1 MRIAKYIP
9 LMLIFKSIVSLL
21 ILIIFFSHTVIALE
35 TMDTDEIT
43 PGMKG
48 YGRTV
53 FTGNQIESF
62 DVEILGV
69 LKNWEARNDMI
80 LVKMTGGPLEKT
92 GIIAGM
98 SGSPVYVNNKLI
110 GAVSHGWSFA
120 KDAIAGVT
128 PIGAMLDVLK
138 IDSHRRENTYAG
150 NNSTWSTSLKAQ
162 DSDVVARLKS
172 HGLIHE
178 SVLSKNTNSQQ
189 PFTLSLVPIQT
200 PLIVSGFDYRSLNS
214 VSPLFNKLGKFSFQ
228 STSGS
233 RSLSDDLHD
242 FQPGSSIAVEI
253 IRGDLSASAI
263 GTVTYRDDNNILAFG
278 HPIIQIGATDL
289 PMATAQ
295 VYTILASQSG
305 SVKMASP
312 GKIIGRITQDRRSA
326 IAGRIGEYTKMIP
339 CQTEIRGS
347 LNVEYNFEIVHDK
360 ILTPILLQ
368 MAVESALLATEKTI
382 GEKSVNLKLDV
393 GIAGR
398 KESIRIENGYFD
410 SGPSWFP
417 IYNIVQ
423 PITTLLNNEF
433 QTTEIESIKLVADI
447 SETKNIASI
456 QNIRVSKR
464 WVAPGEEVHLSVRL
478 RPDTED
484 YVSIPVRIK
493 IPDDV
498 VRGTSVR
505 VTVCDAMISRMM
517 EMVSAPG
524 HFSPSSFEQLINNLE
539 DTESNN
545 NIIVKIRLSK
555 RGLTYMGEDFPSL
568 PNSFLTIMSLSNQ
581 SGVAPL
587 QSETVKRVPTEWL
600 INGKKTIILFVDNK
614 S

>member
-1 MRIAKYIP
+1 MP
-9 LMLIFKSIVSLL
+9 LLLIFKSIAFLFALL
-21 ILIIFFSHTVIALE
+21 LFSSQIVIALE

-53 FTGNQIESF
+53 FSGNQIETF

-80 LVKMTGGPLEKT
+80 LIKMTGGPLEKT

-98 SGSPVYVNNKLI
+98 SGSPVYVDNKLI

-128 PIGAMLDVLK
+128 PIRAMLDVLK
-138 IDSHRRENTYAG
+138 IDSKIRENAYAG
-150 NNSTWSTSLKAQ
+150 NNSTWSTSLSTQ

-178 SVLSKNTNSQQ
+178 SVLSKNTNSQK
-189 PFTLSLVPIQT
+189 PFTLNLVPIQT
-200 PLIVSGFDYRSLNS
+200 PLVVSGFDYRSLNR
-214 VSPLFNKLGKFSFQ
+214 VSPLFSKLGRFSFQ
-228 STSGS
+228 GNRGS
-233 RSLSDDLHD
+233 NNMPADLNE

-263 GTVTYRDDNNILAFG
+263 GTVTYRDGNNILAFG
-278 HPIIQIGATDL
+278 HPVIQIGSTDL
-289 PMATAQ
+289 PMAMAQ
-295 VYTILASQSG
+295 VHTILASQSG

-312 GKIIGRITQDRRSA
+312 GEIIGRVTQDRRSA
-326 IAGRIGEYTKMIP
+326 VAGRIGEYTQMIP

-347 LNVEYNFEIVHDK
+347 LNVKYNFEIVHDK

-368 MAVESALLATEKTI
+368 MAIQSALLATEKSI
-382 GEKSVNLKLDV
+382 GEKSVNLKLDI

-398 KESIRIENGYFD
+398 KESIKIENRYFD

-417 IYNIVQ
+417 IYNIIQ
-423 PITTLLNNEF
+423 PVTTLLNNEF
-433 QTTEIESIKLVADI
+433 QTTEIESINLVADI
-447 SETKNIASI
+447 SETNNIASI
-456 QNIRVSKR
+456 EHIRVGKR
-464 WVAPGEEVHLSVRL
+464 WVSPGEEVHLSIRL
-478 RPDTED
+478 RPNTQD
-484 YVSIPVRIK
+484 YVSIPVKIK

-498 VRGTSVR
+498 VRGSSVR
-505 VTVCDAMISRMM
+505 VTVCDAIISRMM

-524 HFSPSSFEQLINNLE
+524 RFSPSSFEQLINNLE

-545 NIIVKIRLSK
+545 NIIVKIRLNK

-568 PNSFLTIMSLSNQ
+568 PNSFLSIMSLSNQ
-581 SGVAPL
+581 SGATPL
-587 QSETVKRVPTEWL
+587 QSETVKRVETEWL
-600 INGKKTIILFVDNK
+600 INGKQTINLFVDNK

>member
-214 VSPLFNKLGKFSFQ
+214 VSPLFDKLGKFSFQ

-242 FQPGSSIAVEI
+242 FQPGSSVAVEI

-368 MAVESALLATEKTI
+368 MAVESALLATEKNI

-545 NIIVKIRLSK
+545 NIIVKIRLNK

-581 SGVAPL
+581 SGAAPL
-587 QSETVKRVPTEWL
+587 QSETVKRIPTEWL

>member
-214 VSPLFNKLGKFSFQ
+214 VSPLFDKLGKFSFQ

-242 FQPGSSIAVEI
+242 FQPGSSVAVEI

-447 SETKNIASI
+447 SEAKNIASI
-456 QNIRVSKR
+456 ENIRVSKR
-464 WVAPGEEVHLSVRL
+464 WVTPGEEVHLSIRL
-478 RPDTED
+478 RPNTRD
-484 YVSIPVRIK
+484 YVSIPVEIK

-498 VRGTSVR
+498 VRGSSVR
-505 VTVCDAMISRMM
+505 VTVCDAVISRMM
-517 EMVSAPG
+517 EMTSAPG
-524 HFSPSSFEQLINNLE
+524 HFSPSSFEQLINNIE

-545 NIIVKIRLSK
+545 NIIVKIRLNK

-568 PNSFLTIMSLSNQ
+568 PNSFLSIMALSNQ

>member
-1 MRIAKYIP
+1 MKITKYMPLMRI
-9 LMLIFKSIVSLL
+9 FKPIVSLL
-21 ILIIFFSHTVIALE
+21 ISIIFFSHTVIALE

-53 FTGNQIESF
+53 FSGNQIESF

-98 SGSPVYVNNKLI
+98 SGSPVYVDNKLI

-128 PIGAMLDVLK
+128 PISAMMDVLK

-178 SVLSKNTNSQQ
+178 SVLSKNFNSQQ
-189 PFTLSLVPIQT
+189 PYTLSLVPIQT

-214 VSPLFNKLGKFSFQ
+214 VSPLFNKLGKFSLQ

-233 RSLSDDLHD
+233 SSLSDDLHD
-242 FQPGSSIAVEI
+242 FQPGSSVAVEI

-295 VYTILASQSG
+295 VHTILASLSG

-347 LNVEYNFEIVHDK
+347 LNVKYNFEIVHDK

-382 GEKSVNLKLDV
+382 GEKSVNLKLDI

-464 WVAPGEEVHLSVRL
+464 WVAPGEEVHLSIRL

-545 NIIVKIRLSK
+545 NIIVKIRLNK

-587 QSETVKRVPTEWL
+587 QSETVKRIPTEWL

>member
-1 MRIAKYIP
+1 MRTVKSIP
-9 LMLIFKSIVSLL
+9 FLFIFKPIVSLF
-21 ILIIFFSHTVIALE
+21 ILLVFFSHSAIAME

-48 YGRTV
+48 YGKTV
-53 FTGNQIESF
+53 FSGSQIESF

-98 SGSPVYVNNKLI
+98 SGSPVYVDNKLI

-128 PIGAMLDVLK
+128 PIRAMLDVLK
-138 IDSHRRENTYAG
+138 IDSETRENTYAG
-150 NNSTWSTSLKAQ
+150 NNSTWSTSLSTQ
-162 DSDVVARLKS
+162 DSDVVARLQS

-178 SVLSKNTNSQQ
+178 SVLTKSSNPQQ

-200 PLIVSGFDYRSLNS
+200 PVIISGFDYRSLNS
-214 VSPLFNKLGKFSFQ
+214 VSPLFNKLGRFSLQ
-228 STSGS
+228 GTSGS
-233 RSLSDDLHD
+233 SNSPTDLYD
-242 FQPGSSIAVEI
+242 FQPGSSVAVEI

-263 GTVTYRDDNNILAFG
+263 GTVTYRDDKNILAFG
-278 HPIIQIGATDL
+278 HPLIQIGSTDL
-289 PMATAQ
+289 PMSTAQ
-295 VYTILASQSG
+295 VHTVLASQSG

-312 GKIIGRITQDRRSA
+312 GEIIGRISQDRRSA
-326 IAGRIGEYTKMIP
+326 IAGRIGEYTKMLP

-347 LNVEYNFEIVHDK
+347 LNVKYNFEIVHNK
-360 ILTPILLQ
+360 VLTPILFQ

-382 GEKSVNLKLDV
+382 GEKSVNLKLDI

-398 KESIRIENGYFD
+398 KESIKIENRYFD

-417 IYNIVQ
+417 IYNTIQ

-447 SETKNIASI
+447 SETNNIASI
-456 QNIRVSKR
+456 ANIRVSKR
-464 WVAPGEEVHLSVRL
+464 WVAPGEEVHLSIRL
-478 RPDTED
+478 RPNTQD
-484 YVSIPVRIK
+484 YVSIPVGIK

-505 VTVCDAMISRMM
+505 VTVCDAIISRMM

-524 HFSPSSFEQLINNLE
+524 HFSPASFEQLVNNLE

-545 NIIVKIRLSK
+545 NIIVKIKLNK
-555 RGLTYMGEDFPSL
+555 RGLTYNGEDFPSL

-581 SGVAPL
+581 SGAAPL
-587 QSETVKRVPTEWL
+587 QSETVKRIPTKWL

>member
-1 MRIAKYIP
+1 MKITKYMPLMRI
-9 LMLIFKSIVSLL
+9 FKPIVSLL
-21 ILIIFFSHTVIALE
+21 ISIIFFSHTVIALE

-53 FTGNQIESF
+53 FSGNQIESF

-128 PIGAMLDVLK
+128 PIRAMMDVLK
-138 IDSHRRENTYAG
+138 IDSNQRENTYAG

-162 DSDVVARLKS
+162 NSDVVARLKS

-242 FQPGSSIAVEI
+242 FQPGSSVAVEI

-295 VYTILASQSG
+295 VHTILASQSG

-382 GEKSVNLKLDV
+382 GEKSVNLKLDI

-545 NIIVKIRLSK
+545 NIIVKIRLNK

-587 QSETVKRVPTEWL
+587 QSETVKRIPTEWL

>member
-1 MRIAKYIP
+1 MP
-9 LMLIFKSIVSLL
+9 LLFIFKSIVSLY
-21 ILIIFFSHTVIALE
+21 ILIIFLSHTVIALE

-53 FTGNQIESF
+53 FSGNQIETF

-69 LKNWEARNDMI
+69 LKNWESRTDMI

-98 SGSPVYVNNKLI
+98 SGSPVYIDNKLI

-128 PIGAMLDVLK
+128 PINAMMDVLK
-138 IDSHRRENTYAG
+138 IDSQIRENTFRTS
-150 NNSTWSTSLKAQ
+150 NKTWSTSLNTQ
-162 DSDVVARLKS
+162 DLDVVVRLKS

-178 SVLSKNTNSQQ
+178 NELLKNSNSQQ
-189 PFTLSLVPIQT
+189 PFTLNLVPIQT
-200 PLIVSGFDYRSLNS
+200 PLIISGFDYRSLNRI
-214 VSPLFNKLGKFSFQ
+214 SPLLNKLGRFSLQ
-228 STSGS
+228 SNRGS
-233 RSLSDDLHD
+233 DGLPADLHD

-263 GTVTYRDDNNILAFG
+263 GTVTYRDGNDILAFG
-278 HPIIQIGATDL
+278 HPIIQIGNTDL

-295 VYTILASQSG
+295 VHTVLASQSG

-312 GKIIGRITQDRRSA
+312 GEIIGRITQDRRSA
-326 IAGRIGEYTKMIP
+326 IAGRIGEYTQMIP
-339 CQTEIRGS
+339 CQTEIQGS
-347 LNVEYNFEIVHDK
+347 LNVKYNFEIVHDK

-368 MAVESALLATEKTI
+368 MAVESALLATEKSI
-382 GEKSVNLKLDV
+382 GEKSVKLKLDI

-398 KESIRIENGYFD
+398 KEHIKIENGYFD

-423 PITTLLNNEF
+423 PVAMLMNNEF
-433 QTTEIESIKLVADI
+433 QTTKIESFKLVADV
-447 SETKNIASI
+447 SETINIASI
-456 QNIRVSKR
+456 ENIRVGKR
-464 WVAPGEEVHLSVRL
+464 WVSPGEEVHLSIRL
-478 RPDTED
+478 RPYTKD
-484 YVSIPVRIK
+484 YVSIPVKVK

-498 VRGTSVR
+498 APGSNIKVV
-505 VTVCDAMISRMM
+505 VCDAINSKML
-517 EMVSAPG
+517 EMTSAPG
-524 HFSPSSFEQLINNLE
+524 RFSTSSFEQLINRLE
-539 DTESNN
+539 NVESNN
-545 NIIVKIRLSK
+545 NIIVRIHLNKK
-555 RGLTYMGEDFPSL
+555 GLTYMGEDFPSL
-568 PNSFLTIMSLSNQ
+568 PNSFLSIMSMSNQ
-581 SGVAPL
+581 SGATPL
-587 QSETVKRVPTEWL
+587 RSEIVKHIQTEWL
-600 INGKKTIILFVDNK
+600 INGKQTIDLYVDNK

>member
-1 MRIAKYIP
+1 MNIIKSIP
-9 LMLIFKSIVSLL
+9 LLFIFKPIITLF
-21 ILIIFFSHTVIALE
+21 ILIIFFSHTAIALE

-53 FTGNQIESF
+53 FSGNQIESF

-98 SGSPVYVNNKLI
+98 SGSPVYIDNKLI

-128 PIGAMLDVLK
+128 PIRAMLDVLK
-138 IDSHRRENTYAG
+138 IDSNRRENTYAG

-233 RSLSDDLHD
+233 SSLSDDLHD
-242 FQPGSSIAVEI
+242 FQPGSSVAVEI

-295 VYTILASQSG
+295 VHTILASLSG

-347 LNVEYNFEIVHDK
+347 LNVKYNFEIVHDK

-382 GEKSVNLKLDV
+382 GEKSITLKLDI

-464 WVAPGEEVHLSVRL
+464 WVAPGEEVHLSIRL

-545 NIIVKIRLSK
+545 NIIVKIRLNK

>member
-1 MRIAKYIP
+1 MKITKYMPLMRI
-9 LMLIFKSIVSLL
+9 FKPIVSLL
-21 ILIIFFSHTVIALE
+21 ISIIFFSHTVIALE

-53 FTGNQIESF
+53 FSGNQIESF

-128 PIGAMLDVLK
+128 PIRAMMDVLK
-138 IDSHRRENTYAG
+138 IDSNQRENTYAG

-162 DSDVVARLKS
+162 NSDVVARLKS

-178 SVLSKNTNSQQ
+178 SVLSKNFNSQQ
-189 PFTLSLVPIQT
+189 PYTLSLVPIQT

-214 VSPLFNKLGKFSFQ
+214 VSPLFNKLGKFSLQ

-233 RSLSDDLHD
+233 SSLSDDLHD
-242 FQPGSSIAVEI
+242 FHPGSSVAVEI

-295 VYTILASQSG
+295 VHTILASLSG

-347 LNVEYNFEIVHDK
+347 LNVKYNFEIIHDK

-368 MAVESALLATEKTI
+368 MAVESALLATEKTV
-382 GEKSVNLKLDV
+382 GEKSINLKLDI

-545 NIIVKIRLSK
+545 NIIVKIRLNK

>member
-1 MRIAKYIP
+1 MRITKYMP
-9 LMLIFKSIVSLL
+9 LLLIFKSIVSLF
-21 ILIIFFSHTVIALE
+21 ILLIFFSHTVIALE

-53 FTGNQIESF
+53 FFGNQIETF

-98 SGSPVYVNNKLI
+98 SGSPVYVDNKLI

-128 PIGAMLDVLK
+128 PISAMMDVLK
-138 IDSHRRENTYAG
+138 IDSKTRENTYAG
-150 NNSTWSTSLKAQ
+150 NNSTWSTSLSTQ

-172 HGLIHE
+172 QGLIHE

-214 VSPLFNKLGKFSFQ
+214 VSPLFNKLGRFSFQ
-228 STSGS
+228 SNTGSSG
-233 RSLSDDLHD
+233 LSADLHD
-242 FQPGSSIAVEI
+242 FQPGSSVAVEI

-289 PMATAQ
+289 PMAMAQ
-295 VYTILASQSG
+295 VHTILASLSG

-312 GKIIGRITQDRRSA
+312 GEIIGRITQDRRSA
-326 IAGRIGEYTKMIP
+326 IAGRIGEFTHMIP

-347 LNVEYNFEIVHDK
+347 LDVKYNFEIVHDK

-368 MAVESALLATEKTI
+368 MAVESALLATEKSI
-382 GEKSVNLKLDV
+382 GEKSVNLKLDI

-398 KESIRIENGYFD
+398 KESIKIENGYFD

-417 IYNIVQ
+417 IYNIIQ

-447 SETKNIASI
+447 SEAKNIASI
-456 QNIRVSKR
+456 ENIRVSKR
-464 WVAPGEEVHLSVRL
+464 WVTPGEEVHLSIRL
-478 RPDTED
+478 RPNTRD
-484 YVSIPVRIK
+484 YVSIPVEIK

-498 VRGTSVR
+498 VRGSSVR
-505 VTVCDAMISRMM
+505 VTVCDAVISRMM
-517 EMVSAPG
+517 EMTSAPG
-524 HFSPSSFEQLINNLE
+524 HFSPSSFEQLINNIE

-545 NIIVKIRLSK
+545 NIIVKIRLNK

-568 PNSFLTIMSLSNQ
+568 PNSFLSIMALSNQ

>member
-1 MRIAKYIP
+1 MKITKYMPLMRI
-9 LMLIFKSIVSLL
+9 FKPIVSLL
-21 ILIIFFSHTVIALE
+21 ISIIFFSHTVIALE

-53 FTGNQIESF
+53 FSGNQIESF

-128 PIGAMLDVLK
+128 PIRAMMDVLK
-138 IDSHRRENTYAG
+138 IDSNQRENTYAG

-162 DSDVVARLKS
+162 NSDVVARLKS

-178 SVLSKNTNSQQ
+178 SVLSKNFNSQQ
-189 PFTLSLVPIQT
+189 PYTLSLVPIQT

-214 VSPLFNKLGKFSFQ
+214 VSPLFNKLGKFSLQ

-233 RSLSDDLHD
+233 SSLSDDLHD
-242 FQPGSSIAVEI
+242 FQPGSSVAVEI

-295 VYTILASQSG
+295 VHTILASLSG

-347 LNVEYNFEIVHDK
+347 LNVKYNFEIVHDK

-368 MAVESALLATEKTI
+368 MAVESALLATEKSI
-382 GEKSVNLKLDV
+382 GEKSVNLKLDI

-398 KESIRIENGYFD
+398 KESIKIENGYFD

-417 IYNIVQ
+417 IYNIIQ

-447 SETKNIASI
+447 SEAKNIASI
-456 QNIRVSKR
+456 ENIRVSKR
-464 WVAPGEEVHLSVRL
+464 WVTPGEEVHLSIRL
-478 RPDTED
+478 RPNTRD
-484 YVSIPVRIK
+484 YVSIPVEIK

-498 VRGTSVR
+498 VRGSSVR
-505 VTVCDAMISRMM
+505 VTVCDAVISRMM
-517 EMVSAPG
+517 EMTSAPG
-524 HFSPSSFEQLINNLE
+524 HFSPSSFEQLINNIE

-545 NIIVKIRLSK
+545 NIIVKIRLNK

-568 PNSFLTIMSLSNQ
+568 PNSFLSIMALSNQ

>member
-214 VSPLFNKLGKFSFQ
+214 VSPLFDKLGKFSFQ

-242 FQPGSSIAVEI
+242 FQPGSSVAVEI

>member
-138 IDSHRRENTYAG
+138 IDSHRRKNTYAG

-214 VSPLFNKLGKFSFQ
+214 VSPLFDKLGKFSFQ

-242 FQPGSSIAVEI
+242 FQPGSSVAVEI
-253 IRGDLSASAI
+253 IRGDLSASAV

>member
-214 VSPLFNKLGKFSFQ
+214 VSPLFDKLGKFSFQ

-242 FQPGSSIAVEI
+242 FQPGSSVAVEI

-545 NIIVKIRLSK
+545 NIIVKIRLNK

>member
-1 MRIAKYIP
+1 MKITKYMPLMRI
-9 LMLIFKSIVSLL
+9 FKPIVSLL
-21 ILIIFFSHTVIALE
+21 ISIIFFSHTVIALE

-53 FTGNQIESF
+53 FSGNQIESF

-128 PIGAMLDVLK
+128 PIRAMMDVLK
-138 IDSHRRENTYAG
+138 IDSNQRENTYAG

-162 DSDVVARLKS
+162 NSDVVARLKS

-178 SVLSKNTNSQQ
+178 SVLSKNFNSQQ
-189 PFTLSLVPIQT
+189 PYTLSLVPIQT

-214 VSPLFNKLGKFSFQ
+214 VSPLFNKLGKFSLQ

-233 RSLSDDLHD
+233 SSLSDDLHD
-242 FQPGSSIAVEI
+242 FQPGSSVAVEI

-295 VYTILASQSG
+295 VHTILASLSG

-347 LNVEYNFEIVHDK
+347 LNVKYNFEIIHDK

-368 MAVESALLATEKTI
+368 MAVESALLATEKTV
-382 GEKSVNLKLDV
+382 GEKSINLKLDI

-464 WVAPGEEVHLSVRL
+464 WVAPGEEVHLSIRL

-484 YVSIPVRIK
+484 YISIPVRIK

-505 VTVCDAMISRMM
+505 VTVCDAVISRMM

-545 NIIVKIRLSK
+545 NIIVKIRLNK

>member
-1 MRIAKYIP
+1 MKITKYMPLMRI
-9 LMLIFKSIVSLL
+9 FKPIVSLL
-21 ILIIFFSHTVIALE
+21 ISIIFFSHTVIALE

-53 FTGNQIESF
+53 FSGNQIESF

-128 PIGAMLDVLK
+128 PIRAMMDVLK
-138 IDSHRRENTYAG
+138 IDSNQRENTYAG

-214 VSPLFNKLGKFSFQ
+214 VSPLFNKLGKFSLQ

-233 RSLSDDLHD
+233 SSLSDDLHD
-242 FQPGSSIAVEI
+242 FQPGSSVAVEI

-295 VYTILASQSG
+295 VHTILASLSG

-484 YVSIPVRIK
+484 YISIPVRIK

-505 VTVCDAMISRMM
+505 VTVCDAVISRMM
-517 EMVSAPG
+517 EMISAPG

-545 NIIVKIRLSK
+545 NIIVKIRLNK

>member
-242 FQPGSSIAVEI
+242 FQPGSSVAVEI

-382 GEKSVNLKLDV
+382 GEKSVNLKLDI
-393 GIAGR
+393 GITGR

-447 SETKNIASI
+447 SEAKNIASI
-456 QNIRVSKR
+456 ENIRVSKR
-464 WVAPGEEVHLSVRL
+464 WVTPGEEVHLSIRL
-478 RPDTED
+478 RPNTRD
-484 YVSIPVRIK
+484 YVSIPVEIK

-498 VRGTSVR
+498 VRGSSVR
-505 VTVCDAMISRMM
+505 VTVCDAVISRMM
-517 EMVSAPG
+517 EMTSAPG
-524 HFSPSSFEQLINNLE
+524 HFSPSSFEQLINNIE

-545 NIIVKIRLSK
+545 NIIVKIRLNK

-568 PNSFLTIMSLSNQ
+568 PNSFLSIMALSNQ

>member
-1 MRIAKYIP
+1 MRITKYMP
-9 LMLIFKSIVSLL
+9 LLLIFKSIVSLF
-21 ILIIFFSHTVIALE
+21 ILLIFFSHTVIALE

-53 FTGNQIESF
+53 FSGNQIETF

-98 SGSPVYVNNKLI
+98 SGSPVYVDNKLI

-128 PIGAMLDVLK
+128 PISAMMDVLK
-138 IDSHRRENTYAG
+138 IDSKTRENTYAG
-150 NNSTWSTSLKAQ
+150 NNSTWSTSLSTQ

-172 HGLIHE
+172 QGLIHE

-214 VSPLFNKLGKFSFQ
+214 VSPLFNKLGRFSFQ
-228 STSGS
+228 NNTGS
-233 RSLSDDLHD
+233 SSLSADLHD
-242 FQPGSSIAVEI
+242 FQPGSSVAVEI

-295 VYTILASQSG
+295 VHTILASLSG

-312 GKIIGRITQDRRSA
+312 GEIIGRITQDRRSA
-326 IAGRIGEYTKMIP
+326 IAGRIGEFTHMIP

-347 LNVEYNFEIVHDK
+347 LNVKYNFEIVHDK

-368 MAVESALLATEKTI
+368 MAVESALLATEKSI
-382 GEKSVNLKLDV
+382 GEKSVNLKLDI

-398 KESIRIENGYFD
+398 KESIKIENGYFD

-417 IYNIVQ
+417 IYNIIQ

-447 SETKNIASI
+447 SEAKNIASI
-456 QNIRVSKR
+456 ENIRVSRR
-464 WVAPGEEVHLSVRL
+464 WVSPGEEVHLSIRL
-478 RPDTED
+478 RPNTQD
-484 YVSIPVRIK
+484 YVSIPVEIK

-498 VRGTSVR
+498 VRGSSVR
-505 VTVCDAMISRMM
+505 VTVCDAVISRMM
-517 EMVSAPG
+517 EMTSAPG
-524 HFSPSSFEQLINNLE
+524 HFSPSSFEQLINNIE

-545 NIIVKIRLSK
+545 NIIVKIRLNK

-587 QSETVKRVPTEWL
+587 KSETVKRIPTEWL

>member
-1 MRIAKYIP
+1 MKITKYMPLMRI
-9 LMLIFKSIVSLL
+9 FKPIVSLL
-21 ILIIFFSHTVIALE
+21 ISIIFFSHTVIALE

-53 FTGNQIESF
+53 FSGNQIESF

-128 PIGAMLDVLK
+128 PIRAMMDVLK
-138 IDSHRRENTYAG
+138 IDSNQRENTYAG

-162 DSDVVARLKS
+162 NSDVVARLKS

-178 SVLSKNTNSQQ
+178 SVLSKNFNSQQ

-242 FQPGSSIAVEI
+242 FQPGSSVAVEI

-295 VYTILASQSG
+295 VHTILASLSG

-347 LNVEYNFEIVHDK
+347 LNVKYNFEIIHDK

-368 MAVESALLATEKTI
+368 MAVESALLATEKTV
-382 GEKSVNLKLDV
+382 GEKSINLKLDI

-464 WVAPGEEVHLSVRL
+464 WVAPGEEVHLSIRL

-545 NIIVKIRLSK
+545 NIIVKIRLNK

-587 QSETVKRVPTEWL
+587 QSETVKRIPTEWL

>member
-1 MRIAKYIP
+1 MRITKYMP
-9 LMLIFKSIVSLL
+9 LLLIFKSIVSLF
-21 ILIIFFSHTVIALE
+21 ILLIFFSHTVIALE

-53 FTGNQIESF
+53 FSGNQIETF

-98 SGSPVYVNNKLI
+98 SGSPVYVDNKLI

-128 PIGAMLDVLK
+128 PISAMMDVLK
-138 IDSHRRENTYAG
+138 IDSKTRENTYAG
-150 NNSTWSTSLKAQ
+150 NNSTWSTSLSTQ

-172 HGLIHE
+172 QGLIHE

-200 PLIVSGFDYRSLNS
+200 PLIVSGFDYRILNS

-228 STSGS
+228 SNTGS
-233 RSLSDDLHD
+233 NGLSADLHD
-242 FQPGSSIAVEI
+242 FQPGSSVAVEI

-289 PMATAQ
+289 PMAMAQ
-295 VYTILASQSG
+295 VHTILASLSG

-312 GKIIGRITQDRRSA
+312 GEIIGRITQDRRSA
-326 IAGRIGEYTKMIP
+326 IAGRIGEFTHMIP

-347 LNVEYNFEIVHDK
+347 LDVKYNFEIVHDK

-368 MAVESALLATEKTI
+368 MAVESALLATEKSI
-382 GEKSVNLKLDV
+382 GEKSVNLKLDI

-398 KESIRIENGYFD
+398 KESIKIENGYFD

-417 IYNIVQ
+417 LYNIIQ

-447 SETKNIASI
+447 SEAKNIASI
-456 QNIRVSKR
+456 ENIRVSKR
-464 WVAPGEEVHLSVRL
+464 WVTPGEEVHLSIRL
-478 RPDTED
+478 RPNTQD
-484 YVSIPVRIK
+484 YVSIPVEIK

-498 VRGTSVR
+498 VRGSSVR
-505 VTVCDAMISRMM
+505 VTVCDAVISRMM
-517 EMVSAPG
+517 EMTSAPG
-524 HFSPSSFEQLINNLE
+524 HFSPSSFEQLINNIE

-545 NIIVKIRLSK
+545 NIIVKIRLNK

-568 PNSFLTIMSLSNQ
+568 PNSFLSIMALSNQ

-600 INGKKTIILFVDNK
+600 INGKKTIILFIDNK

>member
-214 VSPLFNKLGKFSFQ
+214 VSPLFDKLGKFSFQ

-242 FQPGSSIAVEI
+242 FQPGSSVAVEI

-545 NIIVKIRLSK
+545 NIIVKIRLNK

-581 SGVAPL
+581 SGAAPL
-587 QSETVKRVPTEWL
+587 QSETVKRIPTEWL